1 MLVDPSGGKC
11 GEVAT
16 ATAGEVECYEF
27 EGWYDS
33 EDNLLDDGW
42 TYTFTIEEDL
52 DLVAWYTMIQYKLS
66 LSASPTNGGTVTGAG
81 TYDCCDDVSITAEAT
96 SDCWEFLGWY
106 LVSDQHGEPWET
118 EAATDFDL
126 CKHLELVA
134 WFELKTVTVTYKVDP
149 RGSGPASELT
159 AGGGT
164 ITRSNDT
171 VVDYDCGHELT
182 LRPRTNEGDT
192 SFIRW
197 EVETETGTD
206 TYTTPQITIELTED
220 ATITLFREPPEN
232 GN

>member
-1 MLVDPSGGKC
+1 M
-11 GEVAT
+11 
-16 ATAGEVECYEF
+16 
-27 EGWYDS
+27 
-33 EDNLLDDGW
+33 
-42 TYTFTIEEDL
+42 
-52 DLVAWYTMIQYKLS
+52 
-66 LSASPTNGGTVTGAG
+66 
-81 TYDCCDDVSITAEAT
+81 
-96 SDCWEFLGWY
+96 
-106 LVSDQHGEPWET
+106 
-118 EAATDFDL
+118 
-126 CKHLELVA
+126 
-134 WFELKTVTVTYKVDP
+134 TYKVDP